1 MIMCDYI
8 VTKHIL
14 PNTYYSEAESE
25 VVVLDVLHVLH
36 NNEIVSSEMVEE
48 KWRGPTT
55 STRRAVR
62 HVQCSNR

>member
-8 VTKHIL
+8 VTTIL
-14 PNTYYSEAESE
+14 PNTYYSEAKSE
-25 VVVLDVLHVLH
+25 VVVLDVLH